1 MHAIPKNNCDGD
13 CQFHDS
19 SIGNWCCFSK
29 SRLQAQTAI
38 FAFLTFIELDKF
50 IRPKKCKR
58 YVNILSE
65 LFFSDVS
72 SLSRSSERMEHV
84 AVKTE
89 VPEYL
94 CENAY
99 TLEVNRP
106 CEIFEQEKYQG
117 SKVTGHLLC
126 YLPFISTSLLTRS
139 CPRSF
144 KRKKNKKA
152 RTAHQAM
159 MTTKPSTFQ
168 PNKRNEWLSLA

>member
-1 MHAIPKNNCDGD
+1 MRWRL

-58 YVNILSE
+58 YVNFLSE

-84 AVKTE
+84 AVETE
-89 VPEYL
+89 VPEYWSVWECVHARSKQTVWDL
-94 CENAY
+94 WTGEVPGFKGHWTFTMLPTFYLDFFAY
-99 TLEVNRP
+99 TKLS
-106 CEIFEQEKYQG
+106 EKFQKKEKWE
-117 SKVTGHLLC
+117 SQNCAPGHDD
-126 YLPFISTSLLTRS
+126 
-139 CPRSF
+139 
-144 KRKKNKKA
+144 N
-152 RTAHQAM
+152 
-159 MTTKPSTFQ
+159 
-168 PNKRNEWLSLA
+168 